1 VTKACGEAQRH
12 KVTKAQRKKTK
23 ITRASPRSKRGEL
36 ACQAKGMARTALKTV
51 HGKPLVTRGRLITFE
66 GIEGSG
72 KSTHARLLAQKMRA
86 EGSEVVEVREPG
98 GTLIGETIRLLL
110 SRRGGSET
118 MSPQTELLLF
128 LASRA
133 QLVQTVIL
141 PALRRGAH
149 VICDRFFDSTT
160 AYQGYARRCDL
171 KLISKINAF
180 AVQNL
185 SPDLTVLLDIELH
198 AGFKRL
204 HSRNRRQGTEKDRI
218 ESESMDFHKRVREG
232 YLAMAKKMPERFI
245 IINANRHIKKVHADI
260 WKAVQNVLEQ

>member
-1 VTKACGEAQRH
+1 M
-12 KVTKAQRKKTK
+12 TKAQRKKTK
-23 ITRASPRSKRGEL
+23 ITRASLANTSFKRAHGKQ
-36 ACQAKGMARTALKTV
+36 CMSV
-51 HGKPLVTRGRLITFE
+51 GKPLATRGRPLATRGRLITFE

-72 KSTHARLLAQKMRA
+72 KSTHARLLAQIMRA
-86 EGSEVVEVREPG
+86 GGSEVVEVREPG
-98 GTLIGETIRLLL
+98 GTQIGETIRLLL
-110 SRRGGSET
+110 SRRSGRET

-218 ESESMDFHKRVREG
+218 ESECMAFHKRVREG
-232 YLAMAKKMPERFI
+232 YLAMARKMPERFI
-245 IINANRHIKKVHADI
+245 IIKANRHIKKVHADI
-260 WKAVQNVLEQ
+260 WKAVQNVLEP